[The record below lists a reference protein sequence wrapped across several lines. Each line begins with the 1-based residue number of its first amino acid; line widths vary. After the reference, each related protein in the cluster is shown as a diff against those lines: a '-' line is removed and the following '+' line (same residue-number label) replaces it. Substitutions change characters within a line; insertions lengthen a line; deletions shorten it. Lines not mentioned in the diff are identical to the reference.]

1 MLLKLFIINTM
12 EKFDVILINL
22 HDQIDSDR
30 CNLINILSEIEDLYP
45 NDPLPEYTR
54 FLYLNYISLSELS
67 YSIKEYSL
75 KKNILIHEY

>member
-22 HDQIDSDR
+22 HDQIDCDR
-30 CNLINILSEIEDLYP
+30 SNLINILEEIEDLYP

-54 FLYLNYISLSELS
+54 LLYLNYIHLSELS
-67 YSIKEYSL
+67 YSIKEYFLL
-75 KKNILIHEY
+75 KDIIIHKF